1 MPNEDKVA
9 EKIPEEI
16 CVKLLSTYAE
26 EQNALNKEIKEL
38 EGKLSETAKNETDV
52 DEFIRRIKQYIDVR
66 ELTREMCIE
75 LIEGITIGAEPD
87 DKTGMREIHI
97 YYKLLGKN
105 CESAK
110 ALSICAKE

>member
-16 CVKLLSTYAE
+16 CVKLLSTYTE

-75 LIEGITIGAEPD
+75 LIEEITIGAEPD

-97 YYKLLGKN
+97 YYKLLGEN